1 MVGRAPASLRNE
13 QVSTVSE
20 TTSAT
25 TNEQPWGRVDE
36 NRTVYVREGDS
47 EREVGQF
54 PDGTP
59 EEALAYYERKF
70 ADLEGAVTL
79 LEARVARGTAGGDV
93 AEIVAKLQQQLVEPA
108 AVGDLA
114 SLRARVEKL
123 GGKASEL
130 TEKQQAEREAAKQL
144 ALEQREAIVV
154 EAERLAAQPESS
166 IRWKET
172 GQAFEQLFNDWQAAQ
187 RGGPQLPKSAAD
199 ALWKRFRSA
208 RQSFD
213 TARRAHFAQLDA
225 TNKDVKQRKERLIAQ
240 AEELAPKGIDGIP
253 SYRRLLDE
261 WKLAGRASRKLDDQL
276 WARFKAAGDVLY
288 EAKAAEVAQ
297 TNEEYAANL
306 VAKQALLDEHADALL
321 SETDRV
327 AARKR
332 LTGVQLKWDE
342 IGRVPREAVREI
354 EGRLR
359 KAEDHV
365 KSLEDEH
372 WRKTNPE
379 TKARS
384 EGLRGQLEASIAEL
398 KAEIEGAKDAKAKAE
413 AEQKLATQQSWLD
426 AIGD

>member
-1 MVGRAPASLRNE
+1 M
-13 QVSTVSE
+13 SE
-20 TTSAT
+20 T

-36 NRTVYVREGDS
+36 NRTVFVREGDS

-54 PDGTP
+54 PDGTA

-70 ADLEGAVTL
+70 ADLAGVVTL
-79 LEARVARGTAGGDV
+79 LEARVARGTASGDV
-93 AEIVAKLQQQLVEPA
+93 AELVSKLQEQLVAPA
-108 AVGDLA
+108 AVGDLN

-130 TEKQQAEREAAKQL
+130 TEKQQAEREAAKQQ
-144 ALEQREAIVV
+144 AVEQREAIVA
-154 EAERLAAQPESS
+154 EAERLSAQPEQS

-187 RGGPQLPKSAAD
+187 RGGPQLPKSVAD

-208 RQSFD
+208 RQTFD

-225 TNKDVKQRKERLIAQ
+225 TNKDVKHRKERLISQ
-240 AEELAPKGIDGIP
+240 AEALAPRGIDGIP
-253 SYRRLLDE
+253 AYRTLLDE
-261 WKLAGRASRKLDDQL
+261 WKTAGRASRKLDDQL
-276 WARFKAAGDVLY
+276 WARFKAAGDLLY
-288 EAKAAEVAQ
+288 QAKAAEVAQ

-306 VAKQALLDEHADALL
+306 TAKQALLDEYADGLL
-321 SETDRV
+321 AQTDLV

-332 LTGVQLKWDE
+332 LTELQLKWDE
-342 IGRVPREAVREI
+342 VGRVPRESVRDI
-354 EGRLR
+354 EGRIR
-359 KAEDHV
+359 KIEDHV

-398 KAEIEGAKDAKAKAE
+398 KAEIENAKDAKSKKE
-413 AEQKLATQQSWLD
+413 AEQKLATQESWLA